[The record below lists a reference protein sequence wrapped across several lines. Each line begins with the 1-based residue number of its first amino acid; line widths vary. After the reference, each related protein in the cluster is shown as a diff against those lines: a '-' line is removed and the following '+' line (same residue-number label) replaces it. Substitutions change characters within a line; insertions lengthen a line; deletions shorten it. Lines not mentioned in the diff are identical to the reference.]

1 MSVKVELGFTPAG
14 ESAPFFT
21 LDDSVKGLLDNT
33 DFVLGGE
40 ILADVT
46 QYVRDFSIGRGKSR
60 ELDRYTA
67 GAASVRFNNDTRVF
81 DPTYILSPYYGQIQP
96 KRRIRV
102 SVDNQVQFDGTIW
115 DWDIAYEPGGYS
127 VATAN
132 AYDAIQV
139 LTNISLDNFTPTV
152 ELSGDRVN
160 TVLNQI
166 GWPEDKRNIDSGAQY
181 LDDVTV
187 PTGTNSFDYL
197 QRVSQSEVAELFV
210 SKNGEIKFVDNY
222 EPVGT
227 ATPVFTDGGSGI
239 PYSSISALLGSDLLY
254 NTITLSNST
263 GTVTVQDADSIAV
276 FEEIDYSLETLIN
289 DPNDLQYV
297 ANFLLN
303 KYSIPRYRI
312 NSIAIP
318 MTNLDSQSRAT
329 VLGLELGDII
339 RVTFTPSGIPPAIQT
354 FAKIIRIEQQ
364 IRPNDEVVAFG
375 LEALAGVVM
384 VLNDTEFGKLD
395 SGYFLGGAF
404 DAWTLNDLIYGRLS
418 AGMTLS

>member
-81 DPTYILSPYYGQIQP
+81 DPTYTLSPYYGQIQP

-139 LTNISLDNFTPTV
+139 LTNITLDNFTPTV

-210 SKNGEIKFVDNY
+210 SKNGEIKFVDNF

-276 FEEIDYSLETLIN
+276 FEEIDYSLDTLIN